1 MPNNEVLPLQTAE
14 QEYENKTIIYVWCEG
29 RKESISPLF
38 GQFYN
43 KNNRIDRSNS
53 KVTLPFEDHWG
64 EENCLLV
71 VDSCLCA
78 TNLYFVM

>member
-43 KNNRIDRSNS
+43 KNNRMDRH
-53 KVTLPFEDHWG
+53 K
-64 EENCLLV
+64 
-71 VDSCLCA
+71 
-78 TNLYFVM
+78 

>member
-14 QEYENKTIIYVWCEG
+14 QLYVYDV
-29 RKESISPLF
+29 KDV
-38 GQFYN
+38 
-43 KNNRIDRSNS
+43 KNLLAHYLVSFTTKITEWIDISNS